1 MKNIA
6 PITLATLML
15 LALNLAC
22 NFPGVEEAAT
32 ATEIAEPI
40 EEVPPNIS
48 EAEAMEPTTQT
59 VQSNTPTITPTYT
72 PDIPMVR
79 VTRNTNCR
87 TGWGSDY
94 DLVHIL
100 SVGEEAEIVAR
111 SSNPDYVVIEVP
123 GSPGRDCWLWMEYA
137 QVTGSTEG
145 LPEATPPPTRT
156 PEPTATPDFNF
167 TASAVGI
174 SSCGPGES
182 MFLRITNIGASD
194 IESYYASVT
203 NQDTSETVTNQSNTF
218 GQTPNCITASVPAIP
233 PGSSAY
239 TAVNFSAP
247 IAGAR
252 IVGSV
257 EACTGD
263 GMGGVCRTRPIT
275 LTSHLPSDENAKED
289 FQPVDSREILGL
301 VSELPITSWNYKD
314 SNREGRHIGPMAQ
327 DFNPRFGVGEYKQY
341 ISAVDASG
349 VALAAIQGLS
359 EVAEEQAQKIS
370 ALEEQNELLRAQNQA
385 LEERLESL
393 ESQDPTRLWIV
404 LVLALS
410 FAGGSLMFWSNLR
423 SGTKGEPPA

>member
-32 ATEIAEPI
+32 VPDISKPI
-40 EEVPPNIS
+40 EEILPAS
-48 EAEAMEPTTQT
+48 TDAGAMEPPEPS
-59 VQSNTPTITPTYT
+59 VQSKTPTITPTFT
-72 PDIPMVR
+72 AEIPMVQ

-100 SVGEEAEIVAR
+100 TVGEEAEIVAR
-111 SSNPDYVVIEVP
+111 SSNPDYLVIEVP
-123 GSPGRDCWLWMEYA
+123 GSPGRECWLWMEYA

-194 IESYYASVT
+194 IASYYASVT

-239 TAVNFSAP
+239 TAFNFSAP

-252 IVGSV
+252 IVGSL

-263 GMGGVCRTRPIT
+263 GLGGFCRTRPIT
-275 LTSHLPSDENAKED
+275 FALHLPSDENAKED
-289 FQPVDSREILGL
+289 FQPVDSREILGH
-301 VSELPITSWNYKD
+301 VSDLPITSWNYKD
-314 SNREGRHIGPMAQ
+314 SLGEGRHIGPMAQ
-327 DFNPRFGVGEYKQY
+327 DFNPRFGVGEYEQY
-341 ISAVDASG
+341 ISAVDAFG
-349 VALAAIQGLS
+349 VSLAAIQAL
-359 EVAEEQAQKIS
+359 ADIADEQEQRIVG
-370 ALEEQNELLRAQNQA
+370 LEEQNELLKSQNEMLNA
-385 LEERLESL
+385 KLLAL
-393 ESQDPTRLWIV
+393 ESQESTHNWTAWA
-404 LVLALS
+404 ALS
-410 FAGGSLMFWSNLR
+410 AMLIVAGFWCGMR
-423 SGTKGEPPA
+423 AIQRIKPPG